1 MVCDSRINE
10 LVTAAANK
18 LDIDVSTCPESS
30 IVKMFT
36 WLRIA
41 KVNRM
46 AITNDELDAVRKE
59 FEPWLP
65 KS

>member
-1 MVCDSRINE
+1 MVTDTRINE
-10 LVTAAANK
+10 LITAAANK

-30 IVKMFT
+30 FAKIFT

-46 AITNDELDAVRKE
+46 AITNEELDAVRKE
-59 FEPWLP
+59 LEPWLP
-65 KS
+65 KT